1 MRRRNFIRQSVAGSL
16 GLHLLGFPAISSI
29 DQESVLSI
37 IHTNDMHSRIDP
49 FPTDAGEYAGLGG
62 MARRAQLIKQIRSET
77 NQVLLLDAGD
87 IFQGTP
93 YFNLFGGEL
102 EFKLMSQMKYDAATL
117 GNHDFDNG
125 LDGLQKQLPHAS
137 FSLIISNYDFSG
149 TSLNNLFTPYQV
161 FQKGSIKVG
170 IFGLG
175 IELDGLVAEKLYGAT
190 RYLDPVAVA
199 REMVQQLKEQGCHLI
214 ICLSHLGYEYESAK
228 ISDRKLAEKV
238 SGIDLIIGG
247 HTHTFLPEPQLVTNT
262 NGHST
267 LINQVGFGGIHLG
280 RIDYIQ
286 TANSSRLTHTSKTV
300 EVNN

>member
-1 MRRRNFIRQSVAGSL
+1 
-16 GLHLLGFPAISSI
+16 
-29 DQESVLSI
+29 
-37 IHTNDMHSRIDP
+37 MHSRIDP